1 MKIERKKVLNLIIKF
16 ILLLLFVSFI
26 AFVLMDI
33 SPIDPIA
40 AFARSKNVGLTN
52 EQKQMLI
59 EEWGLDRPI
68 LSRYFSWIKNIL
80 RGNLGVSNI
89 YGIEVSK
96 IIKRGFSSSILLM
109 SAAWIFQGILG
120 FVLGIISGVKRN
132 TLIDKIIKAYA
143 IILSATP
150 TYWVGIVLITIFS
163 LKLGI
168 FPASMAA
175 PIGIESY
182 KVTIFDRLYHL
193 ILPAI
198 TLALVG
204 TANIILHTREKVI
217 EILNS
222 DYCLYA
228 KSKGLSDFKIIKN
241 FALKNIMLPAITL
254 QFSYFSELFSGT
266 ILAENVFNY
275 PGLGNL
281 TVQAGLR
288 GDLPL
293 LLGLVLFSAIFV
305 FLGNRMADLFY
316 IIIDPQMRE
325 KA

>member
-1 MKIERKKVLNLIIKF
+1 MKLNIKTLIDDKQVFNETYLANLKEEKDYFFINYKDNYQEKITLIIYKN
-16 ILLLLFVSFI
+16 LEKV
-26 AFVLMDI
+26 V
-33 SPIDPIA
+33 IDKSA
-40 AFARSKNVGLTN
+40 N
-52 EQKQMLI
+52 QLI
-59 EEWGLDRPI
+59 VEKEEKITSHKIRE
-68 LSRYFSWIKNIL
+68 
-80 RGNLGVSNI
+80 
-89 YGIEVSK
+89 GIVKLKTRLKCAK
-96 IIKRGFSSSILLM
+96 IIKRGFSSSTLLM